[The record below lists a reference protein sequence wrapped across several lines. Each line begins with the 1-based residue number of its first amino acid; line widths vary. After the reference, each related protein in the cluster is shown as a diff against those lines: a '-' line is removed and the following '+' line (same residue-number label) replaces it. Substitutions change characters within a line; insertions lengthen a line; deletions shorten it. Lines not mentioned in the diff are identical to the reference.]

1 MRMSNIRRTTG
12 AAVLL
17 VLTAGLGLTL
27 TGCKHSTTGTLTSTI
42 NIVNSCGA
50 KIDVYMDGVLKSTIA
65 ADAQGTIADVTAASH
80 LLEAKLSDTSTLVV
94 SNTMTILANTTV
106 TWTVNGQAVLQ
117 ITNNFPVVLK
127 IYANLTY
134 TGDIGPGL
142 TQTLDRV
149 KFGTYEM
156 LAIKRVEE
164 TQAATTTIAV
174 TAVQTYE
181 WVINP

>member
-1 MRMSNIRRTTG
+1 MSNRRRTTG
-12 AAVLL
+12 AAVLS
-17 VLTAGLGLTL
+17 VLAAVCGLAL
-27 TGCKHSTTGTLTSTI
+27 TGCKHSTTETLTSTI
-42 NIVNSCGA
+42 SIVNNCGA
-50 KIDVYMDGVLKSTIA
+50 EIDVYMDGTLKSTVA
-65 ADAQGTIADVTAASH
+65 ADAQGTIADVTAGSH
-80 LLEAKLSDTSTLVV
+80 LLEAKLGDTSTLVF
-94 SNTMTILANTTV
+94 SETKTITAGTSV
-106 TWTVNGQAVLQ
+106 TWTVNGQAVLR

-164 TQAATTTIAV
+164 TQAAATTIAV